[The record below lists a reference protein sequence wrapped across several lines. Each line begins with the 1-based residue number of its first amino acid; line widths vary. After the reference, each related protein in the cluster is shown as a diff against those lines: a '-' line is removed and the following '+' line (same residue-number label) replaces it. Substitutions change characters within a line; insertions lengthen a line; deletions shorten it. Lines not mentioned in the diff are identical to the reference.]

1 METADY
7 LREKGVKDITI
18 VEMLARPPVLPQA
31 AHGQM
36 LYRRLQ
42 AAGIKLMLGT
52 TVKKIEENSVIIN
65 KKGEEE
71 KLTPVNQVIVAIG
84 VTPRNELKDMLA
96 SKGIQHFIVGDA
108 SAPRRI
114 IEATTD
120 GAKAAW
126 EI

>member
-7 LREKGVKDITI
+7 LREKGVKNITI
-18 VEMLARPPVLPQA
+18 VEMLPRTPVLPQA

-36 LYRRLQ
+36 LHRRLQ

-52 TVKKIEENSVIIN
+52 TVKKIEDKSVVVN
-65 KKGEEE
+65 KKGEDQT
-71 KLTPVNQVIVAIG
+71 LAPINQVVVAIG
-84 VTPRNELKDMLA
+84 VTPRTELKDMLA
-96 SKGIQHFIVGDA
+96 KKGIRHFIVGDA